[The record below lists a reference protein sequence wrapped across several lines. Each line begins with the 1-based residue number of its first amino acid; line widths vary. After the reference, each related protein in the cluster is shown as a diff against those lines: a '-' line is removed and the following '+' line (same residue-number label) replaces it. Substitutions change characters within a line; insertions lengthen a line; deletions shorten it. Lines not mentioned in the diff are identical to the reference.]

1 MTVRPV
7 TGLSRIGLRTADG
20 CFCPLMLESFRGVR
34 QLVLTTTEATQQA
47 ADIELFLEEPGGGE
61 RYQHLGTVHLD
72 DTAATGAHRPDLVL
86 RVSLDTGRVLTAVV
100 TGPAGRGEL
109 RVALQRYSLG
119 DIGMST
125 TPDLARVREVS
136 ATGDLDG
143 EPRSL
148 PAPAAASW
156 RAAGGRADDDT
167 VISLPRFVHRCTST
181 MPVNAMPHDPERI
194 LWLAERADADDTDAD
209 GAEPPAGEVR
219 AAFERREY
227 GLVQR
232 LLHDTRSD
240 GTESGIP
247 AELTDYWLDG

>member
-61 RYQHLGTVHLD
+61 SYQHLGTVHLD
-72 DTAATGAHRPDLVL
+72 DTAATGARRPDLVL

-119 DIGMST
+119 DIRMST
-125 TPDLARVREVS
+125 APDLARVREVM
-136 ATGDLDG
+136 ATGYLDG

-167 VISLPRFVHRCTST
+167 VMSLPRFVHRCTST
-181 MPVNAMPHDPERI
+181 MPVNAVPYDPQRI
-194 LWLAERADADDTDAD
+194 LWLAERADADVTDAD

-219 AAFERREY
+219 AAFERRDY

-240 GTESGIP
+240 GTDSGIP